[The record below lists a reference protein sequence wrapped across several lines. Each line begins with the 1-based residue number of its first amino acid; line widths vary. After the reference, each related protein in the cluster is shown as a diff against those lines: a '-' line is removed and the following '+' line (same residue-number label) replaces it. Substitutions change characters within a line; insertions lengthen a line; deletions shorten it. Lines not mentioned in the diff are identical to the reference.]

1 MEWEE
6 GKDGFG
12 ELLAD
17 CPWPVTHKLGK
28 RKEMSVIRGVAGRT
42 VSVAEEQ
49 EDFYQN
55 SRCVSRPC
63 LAMA

>member
-17 CPWPVTHKLGK
+17 CPWTVTHKLGK
-28 RKEMSVIRGVAGRT
+28 CKEMAVIRGTADRT
-42 VSVAEEQ
+42 VSSAEE
-49 EDFYQN
+49 
-55 SRCVSRPC
+55 
-63 LAMA
+63 